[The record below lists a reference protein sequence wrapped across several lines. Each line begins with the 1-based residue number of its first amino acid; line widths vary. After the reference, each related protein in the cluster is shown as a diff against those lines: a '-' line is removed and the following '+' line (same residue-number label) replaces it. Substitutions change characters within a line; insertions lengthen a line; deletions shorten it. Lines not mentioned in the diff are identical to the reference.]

1 MSSTLHELLWKLLSR
16 DSLDRAVRRPTKQ
29 FRVHTR
35 ALEIPAG
42 VLGKLVSAEERPW
55 SAVRTCKVAYVLKL
69 LFHRL

>member
-35 ALEIPAG
+35 ASEIPAD
-42 VLGKLVSAEERPW
+42 VLGKLVSAEEIRLI
-55 SAVRTCKVAYVLKL
+55 VRTSLA
-69 LFHRL
+69 